1 MSLGIKLPP
10 LRISMR
16 LMLANAAI
24 LVSMLIL
31 TSLLTIIGI
40 YFSLYHQAELEMGR
54 SIQETLRSM
63 ERSEKLS
70 SDQLPPLPS
79 LRQQRAQREL
89 DPDWVPPPQF
99 ALQLYRDGAIV
110 PGVVLRIMDE
120 DGRRVFDSD
129 PQNYPSLEEI
139 RSRIAE
145 KPPFWASKALQVA
158 YLNNLHLYYQTLP
171 VQWKGKPYEL
181 HFLRTITAERSFLR
195 LLRNGLLLTNTLGM
209 LLALLACYYVSR
221 QSLRPLRTI
230 TQTAREIEVTDLSR
244 RIPLPPADDEMRE
257 LAVTINRMLDRIESG
272 FEQQRRFVSDASH
285 ELRTPVTV
293 MLGYSDML
301 SRWGRADEEILD
313 EGIAAIRSEAEN
325 MKSLIERLLF
335 LARADLSRQILNR
348 EIIHMDALLAD
359 IVQKGQL
366 VVTKHTLTLGVNE
379 AAQVYADPVLVRQM
393 LRVFLDNAVK
403 YTPPGGKIIL
413 ASQREGARLHVIV
426 ADTGIGI
433 APEHQKKVFDR
444 FYRVDSSRA
453 KAGEGG
459 TGLGLAIAR
468 WIAEAHGFDLAL
480 TSALGEGTTIHIYIP
495 LANDGA

>member
-70 SDQLPPLPS
+70 PDQLPPLPS

-158 YLNNLHLYYQTLP
+158 YLNNLHL
-171 VQWKGKPYEL
+171 
-181 HFLRTITAERSFLR
+181 
-195 LLRNGLLLTNTLGM
+195 
-209 LLALLACYYVSR
+209 
-221 QSLRPLRTI
+221 
-230 TQTAREIEVTDLSR
+230 
-244 RIPLPPADDEMRE
+244 
-257 LAVTINRMLDRIESG
+257 
-272 FEQQRRFVSDASH
+272 
-285 ELRTPVTV
+285 
-293 MLGYSDML
+293 
-301 SRWGRADEEILD
+301 
-313 EGIAAIRSEAEN
+313 
-325 MKSLIERLLF
+325 
-335 LARADLSRQILNR
+335 
-348 EIIHMDALLAD
+348 
-359 IVQKGQL
+359 
-366 VVTKHTLTLGVNE
+366 
-379 AAQVYADPVLVRQM
+379 
-393 LRVFLDNAVK
+393 
-403 YTPPGGKIIL
+403 
-413 ASQREGARLHVIV
+413 
-426 ADTGIGI
+426 
-433 APEHQKKVFDR
+433 
-444 FYRVDSSRA
+444 
-453 KAGEGG
+453 
-459 TGLGLAIAR
+459 
-468 WIAEAHGFDLAL
+468 
-480 TSALGEGTTIHIYIP
+480 
-495 LANDGA
+495 